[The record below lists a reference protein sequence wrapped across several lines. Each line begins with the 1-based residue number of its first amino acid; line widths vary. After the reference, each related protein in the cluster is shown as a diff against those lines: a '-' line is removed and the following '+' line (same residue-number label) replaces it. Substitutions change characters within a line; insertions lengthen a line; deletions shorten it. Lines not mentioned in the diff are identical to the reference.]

1 MEFLVAIYN
10 KRNDRLLLEAKS
22 TEEGVV
28 DILKRFSS
36 LNGFDQATFMHELRE
51 SDAASI
57 LEENQLP
64 YEIVASKL

>member
-51 SDAASI
+51 TDASSI

>member
-36 LNGFDQATFMHELRE
+36 LNGFDQATFMHELRQT
-51 SDAASI
+51 DASSI